1 MECPICYETTNNM
14 ENLECSHSMCS
25 TCLTSLINSNLNLN
39 CPFCRQDIQIQ
50 LSLERMNLID
60 SVPKKINLSIQS
72 SKGTSSPMNHHEK
85 RVLSSLFG
93 NLVTISNLSELEN
106 YYNRR
111 VLIQIHSGNSWFSGY
126 LSDIQS
132 NKIMIKKCVFIQ
144 RSNGSIYNTS
154 PPNRTINIANS
165 DLLFVV

>member
-1 MECPICYETTNNM
+1 MECPICYETTNNI
-14 ENLECSHSMCS
+14 ENLDCSHYMCS
-25 TCLTSLINSNLNLN
+25 TCLTSLINSNLSSS

-50 LSLERMNLID
+50 LPLERMNLID
-60 SVPKKINLSIQS
+60 SIPKKINLNIQS
-72 SKGTSSPMNHHEK
+72 SKGTSTPVSHHEK
-85 RVLSSLFG
+85 RLLSSLFG

-111 VLIQIHSGNSWFSGY
+111 VLIQIYSGNSWFSGY

-132 NKIMIKKCVFIQ
+132 NKIMIENCVFIQ

-154 PPNRTINIANS
+154 PPDRTIDIANS
-165 DLLFVV
+165 DLIFVI